1 MVNLLSAKKFIG
13 GAQEVNT
20 GFNYLMNL
28 WKGWGSNSHR
38 GRIFYILPI
47 RMFVLLSFRIG

>member
-1 MVNLLSAKKFIG
+1 MTTELMVNLLSAKKFIG

-28 WKGWGSNSHR
+28 
-38 GRIFYILPI
+38 
-47 RMFVLLSFRIG
+47 